1 VRDSFEKIQTNDSS
15 SGATAMKKI
24 ISASSKVSRVLFAT
38 SLAAGIAISSVGAYA
53 ADLPMQTAY
62 KSAAVVAPIYNWTG
76 IYVGANAGYGSGKQ
90 DPLGL
95 FSNDFTAFN
104 YTLSGGMIGGTLGAQ
119 IQSGHV
125 VMGLEGDVDW
135 TSMTGTGSGTVTKL
149 GILQPGIAT
158 ISSKVSV
165 IDTLRTRVGYAQDN
179 MLFYGTVGVA
189 LTNDTASFAQTGGFV
204 CNNGTVACTSKS
216 EWHAGLAAGA
226 GVEYGFTPNLSTKLE
241 YLWVG
246 AGAANTLY
254 ENMVRVGLNYRFG
267 G

>member
-1 VRDSFEKIQTNDSS
+1 MGNTKL
-15 SGATAMKKI
+15 KKI
-24 ISASSKVSRVLFAT
+24 ILGSATAALTLLAT
-38 SLAAGIAISSVGAYA
+38 SFVAQA
-53 ADLPMQTAY
+53 ADLPQKTYAPAPVMV
-62 KSAAVVAPIYNWTG
+62 AAMYNWTG
-76 IYVGANAGYGSGKQ
+76 IYVGVNAGYGSGKQ

-95 FSNDFTAFN
+95 FSNDFAAFN
-104 YTLSGGMIGGTLGAQ
+104 YTLSGGMIGGTFGAQ

-125 VMGLEGDVDW
+125 VMGLEGDIDW
-135 TSMTGTGSGTVTKL
+135 TSMTGSGTGPVVRL
-149 GILQPGIAT
+149 GVLLPGIAT

-179 MLFYGTVGVA
+179 WLFYGTVGVA
-189 LTNDTASFAQTGGFV
+189 LTNDTSSFAQTGGFV
-204 CNNGTVACTSKS
+204 CNNGVVACTSKAD
-216 EWHAGLAAGA
+216 WHAGLAAGA
-226 GVEYGFTPNLSTKLE
+226 GIEYGFTPNLSTKLE

>member
-1 VRDSFEKIQTNDSS
+1 MNKIS
-15 SGATAMKKI
+15 
-24 ISASSKVSRVLFAT
+24 ISTTSRLALFVVA
-38 SLAAGIAISSVGAYA
+38 LAAGAAASAGVNA
-53 ADLPMQTAY
+53 ADLPMQAY
-62 KSAAVVAPIYNWTG
+62 KSPPVVAPIYNWTG

-104 YTLSGGMIGGTLGAQ
+104 YTLSGGMIGGTVGAQ

-125 VMGLEGDVDW
+125 VMGLEGDIDW
-135 TSMTGTGSGTVTKL
+135 TSMSGSGSGSVVKL
-149 GILQPGIAT
+149 GILQGSAT

-165 IDTLRTRVGYAQDN
+165 IDTLRTRIGYAQDN
-179 MLFYGTVGVA
+179 WLFYGTVGVA
-189 LTNDTASFAQTGGFV
+189 LTNNTSSFGQTIGFT
-204 CNNGTVACTSKS
+204 CNTGVVACTSKAD
-216 EWHAGLAAGA
+216 WHAGLAAGA
-226 GVEYGFTPNLSTKLE
+226 GIEYGLTPNLSAKLE

-254 ENMVRVGLNYRFG
+254 ENMVRAGVNYRFG

>member
-1 VRDSFEKIQTNDSS
+1 
-15 SGATAMKKI
+15 MKKF
-24 ISASSKVSRVLFAT
+24 ISGSTKARLAPFAASLV
-38 SLAAGIAISSVGAYA
+38 AAAAIGSAAAYA
-53 ADLPMQTAY
+53 ADLPTQHAY
-62 KSAAVVAPIYNWTG
+62 ASPVVVAPVYNWTG

-125 VMGLEGDVDW
+125 VMGLEGDIDW
-135 TSMTGTGSGTVTKL
+135 TSMRGTGSGTVTKL

-179 MLFYGTVGVA
+179 WLFYGTVGVA
-189 LTNDTASFAQTGGFV
+189 LTNDTASFAQTGGFT
-204 CNNGTVACTSKS
+204 CNTGVVACTSKS
-216 EWHAGLAAGA
+216 DWHAGLAAGA
-226 GVEYGFTPNLSTKLE
+226 GFEYGLTPNLSTKLE
-241 YLWVG
+241 YMWVG

-254 ENMVRVGLNYRFG
+254 ENMVRVGVNYRFG

>member
-1 VRDSFEKIQTNDSS
+1 MNKIL
-15 SGATAMKKI
+15 GMAVAV
-24 ISASSKVSRVLFAT
+24 AA
-38 SLAAGIAISSVGAYA
+38 LAAGSSAGVFA
-53 ADLPMQTAY
+53 ADLPMQAY
-62 KSAAVVAPIYNWTG
+62 KSAPVVAPVYNWTG

-95 FSNDFTAFN
+95 VSNDFARFN
-104 YTLSGGMIGGTLGAQ
+104 YTLSGGMIGGTVGAQ

-125 VMGLEGDVDW
+125 VMGLEGDIDW
-135 TSMTGTGSGTVTKL
+135 TSMRGSGSGAVVKL
-149 GILQPGIAT
+149 GVFDGTAT

-165 IDTLRTRVGYAQDN
+165 IDTLRTRIGYAQDN
-179 MLFYGTVGVA
+179 WLFYGTVGVA
-189 LTNDTASFAQTGGFV
+189 LTNDTSNFIQTVGFT
-204 CNNGTVACTSKS
+204 CNSTQNVAPCTSKAD
-216 EWHAGLAAGA
+216 WHAGLAAGA
-226 GVEYGFTPNLSTKLE
+226 GVEYGLTPNLSTKLE

>member
-1 VRDSFEKIQTNDSS
+1 MRRALAV
-15 SGATAMKKI
+15 A
-24 ISASSKVSRVLFAT
+24 VLVV
-38 SLAAGIAISSVGAYA
+38 VGAASAFA
-53 ADLPMQTAY
+53 ADLPMQAY
-62 KSAAVVAPIYNWTG
+62 KSAPIVAPVYNWTG

-95 FSNDFTAFN
+95 FSNDFARFN
-104 YTLSGGMIGGTLGAQ
+104 YTLSGGMIGGTFGAQ

-125 VMGLEGDVDW
+125 VLGLEGDIDW
-135 TSMTGTGSGTVTKL
+135 TSMRGSGSGSVVKL
-149 GILQPGIAT
+149 GVLQGTAT

-165 IDTLRTRVGYAQDN
+165 IDTLRTRIGYAQDN
-179 MLFYGTVGVA
+179 WLFYGTVGVA
-189 LTNDTASFAQTGGFV
+189 LTNDTSSFVQTVGFACNSAQ
-204 CNNGTVACTSKS
+204 NVAPCTSKAD
-216 EWHAGLAAGA
+216 WHAGLAAGA
-226 GVEYGFTPNLSTKLE
+226 GVEYGLTPNLSTKLE

>member
-1 VRDSFEKIQTNDSS
+1 MQSTRQLENIH
-15 SGATAMKKI
+15 SGSDRVKEGISGLTTA
-24 ISASSKVSRVLFAT
+24 RLVLFAAF
-38 SLAAGIAISSVGAYA
+38 LIVGATVGSDGVNA
-53 ADLPMQTAY
+53 ADLPTQAY
-62 KSAAVVAPIYNWTG
+62 SSPAVVAPVYSWTG
-76 IYVGANAGYGSGKQ
+76 IYIGANAGYGSGRQ

-104 YTLSGGMIGGTLGAQ
+104 YTLSGGMIGGTFGAQ

-125 VMGLEGDVDW
+125 VMGVEGDIDW
-135 TSMTGTGSGTVTKL
+135 TSMRGTGSGPVVKL
-149 GILQPGIAT
+149 GVLQGSAT
-158 ISSKVSV
+158 ISSTVSV

-179 MLFYGTVGVA
+179 WLFYGTVGVA
-189 LTNDTASFAQTGGFV
+189 LTNDTSSFGQTVGFT
-204 CNNGTVACTSKS
+204 CNTGVVACTSKAD
-216 EWHAGLAAGA
+216 WHAGLAAGA
-226 GVEYGFTPNLSTKLE
+226 GVEYGLTPNLSAKLE